1 MIVAQLPHLR
11 RTLMIVWKAAQR
23 WTLAWLLLLVI
34 QGLLPVANIYL
45 TRLLVDSLVV
55 ALQKEAVW
63 STFQPLLPLVILM
76 AGALLLTEFA
86 SYAASYVRIV
96 QAELV
101 RDHISG
107 LIHEKSVT
115 VDLAYY
121 DMPEYHD
128 RLYRAQYHALDRPLT
143 LLENMGAVFQSALT
157 LLGFVAVLHLLLAW
171 ALVSGTARKGLELL
185 KKPLEAVVMG
195 AGHCIEHYDALKG
208 MFMGARR

>member
-1 MIVAQLPHLR
+1 
-11 RTLMIVWKAAQR
+11 MIVWKAAQR

-157 LLGFVAVLHLLLAW
+157 LLGFVAVLLPYGIWLPFVLIASV
-171 ALVSGTARKGLELL
+171 LPTFYVVLDRSCSGNR
-185 KKPLEAVVMG
+185 
-195 AGHCIEHYDALKG
+195 
-208 MFMGARR
+208 F